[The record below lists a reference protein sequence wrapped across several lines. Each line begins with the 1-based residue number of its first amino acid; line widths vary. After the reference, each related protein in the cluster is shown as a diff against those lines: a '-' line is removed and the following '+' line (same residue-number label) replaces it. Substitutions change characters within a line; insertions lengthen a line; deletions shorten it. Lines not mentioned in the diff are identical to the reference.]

1 MRLSNR
7 LFQSSRSTV
16 LGAESQVL
24 AGVLQRQGAL
34 YQLPTPTSKK
44 DMTRATLTCLFTSTQ
59 ISPMLHCCAEPALAF
74 GDLPLL
80 LPQGQ
85 GQSLAAFPPCSTP
98 SSQAAYPLV
107 PRFLPVNH
115 CWLSALLAMPRLAS
129 ASCHQKERQGLQG
142 SVCLRCHSSGLLW
155 HLCVHGHLQQCI
167 PAAQPPPTG
176 ITRLTCSFST
186 SSFVSSTA
194 HPAWPCSAAIWWKNL
209 RHFTSTS
216 ENRTCG
222 DRAPGETPR
231 LEPPVLPGLRKI
243 THTQPEADADPRA
256 GHLGQAKQY
265 RPHTPPSCWDL

>member
-1 MRLSNR
+1 MSRGLESLVRLSNR

-44 DMTRATLTCLFTSTQ
+44 DMTCLFTFTQ

-98 SSQAAYPLV
+98 SSQAAYPLM

-155 HLCVHGHLQQCI
+155 HLCPWPPPAVHPHSTASSHRHHPPHLQ
-167 PAAQPPPTG
+167 
-176 ITRLTCSFST
+176 L
-186 SSFVSSTA
+186 
-194 HPAWPCSAAIWWKNL
+194 L
-209 RHFTSTS
+209 
-216 ENRTCG
+216 
-222 DRAPGETPR
+222 
-231 LEPPVLPGLRKI
+231 
-243 THTQPEADADPRA
+243 
-256 GHLGQAKQY
+256 HL
-265 RPHTPPSCWDL
+265 